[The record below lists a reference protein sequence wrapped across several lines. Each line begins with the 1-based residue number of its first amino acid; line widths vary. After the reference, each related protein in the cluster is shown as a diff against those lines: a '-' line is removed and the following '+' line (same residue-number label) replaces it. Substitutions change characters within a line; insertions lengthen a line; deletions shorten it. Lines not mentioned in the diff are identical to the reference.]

1 MKAWWWGSWLWRAR
15 WCVNGRR
22 RSAIGTR
29 VGGVAGVR
37 DAAGRRWRRGRGHDS
52 GCRAGRRRRPG
63 GNRRGAGTVGSR
75 RRPEQ
80 SDPKHRTTIVS
91 SDASSAGQWQIAC
104 EIKSGSALVFD
115 RASLREYGTVT
126 LFRWSAPH
134 TRVAGPGEQIFTAV
148 VNCREKTIEAAWPG
162 RSRATY
168 AGTCGRGLVEAVCA
182 AAEQAAA
189 SPKPR
194 SGGQLGAGHAGTPR
208 RRVAERRASPRT
220 RPDGG
225 QARMVGHPRV
235 SSYARTNIPTPRT
248 LARPRRATAPA
259 RTVRASD

>member
-1 MKAWWWGSWLWRAR
+1 MKAMVVGVLALASALVREREETLRDWSARAQD
-15 WCVNGRR
+15 
-22 RSAIGTR
+22 SQSIMLPR
-29 VGGVAGVR
+29 VVDDDVGPGPTAGVAPNG
-37 DAAGRRWRRGRGHDS
+37 AAPGHPGDDTIAAS
-52 GCRAGRRRRPG
+52 GSVASVEGP
-63 GNRRGAGTVGSR
+63 TSLSE
-75 RRPEQ
+75 PHE
-80 SDPKHRTTIVS
+80 DES
-91 SDASSAGQWQIAC
+91 SDAGWPHGQWQIAC

-182 AAEQAAA
+182 AAEQAAV

-194 SGGQLGAGHAGTPR
+194 SGGQLGAGHAGTSATPR
-208 RRVAERRASPRT
+208 R
-220 RPDGG
+220 
-225 QARMVGHPRV
+225 
-235 SSYARTNIPTPRT
+235 
-248 LARPRRATAPA
+248 
-259 RTVRASD
+259 